1 MCGILGVFTNE
12 ISENFEYNFQKSLKL
27 LNHRGPDDSGL
38 NIFTT
43 NGGILAIGQT
53 RLSIIDLTSSG
64 HQPMQTD
71 DGRYSIVFNGEIYN
85 YIELREELKK
95 EGYIFKTNSDTEVL
109 LNAWIEWGLDGVV
122 KYNGMFS
129 FAVYDVLNNSIT
141 LVRDAFGIKP
151 LFYCLN
157 DNKLYFSSE
166 INALISLLPSA
177 PNLNYQQAYNYL
189 VWGKYDN
196 DEQTFYKNIYH
207 LKPSHSLTIKLKDY
221 VDGKKSMLPERWW
234 WPSIKEQDISFNVAA
249 KKVREIFL
257 ENIRL
262 QLRSDVSIGAALSGG
277 IDSSA
282 IVCAIR
288 YLEPEMP
295 IHTFSYI
302 SDDESISEEKWV
314 DIINNYVDAISHKVK
329 AGSDDLI
336 QNLDKLIK
344 TQGEPFGSSS
354 IYAQYKV
361 FETVREAG
369 ITVILDGQGADE
381 LFAGYSGYPL
391 ERIRS
396 LIDKKKYIK
405 AIKFINDW
413 SKWPIRSKKQMAL
426 ECISLLIPES
436 FITFSRK
443 IIGDN
448 PKPNWLDINYLKSN
462 KINFSYPNLSSKELD
477 SFGRRLSDKLR
488 NTITGNGLTSLLRHE
503 DRNSMRFSIESR
515 VPFLTIEMAEFVLSL
530 PESYLLS
537 DVGETKYIF
546 REAMRGI
553 VPDEILDR
561 KDKMGFGTP
570 ELKWLK
576 KNKKEFLKIFKN
588 SNQINFL
595 NNEKSMLVIQEIA
608 SGKKPF
614 TPKAWKL
621 INYFLWSSL
630 NFNNK
635 KK

>member
-1 MCGILGVFTNE
+1 
-12 ISENFEYNFQKSLKL
+12 
-27 LNHRGPDDSGL
+27 
-38 NIFTT
+38 
-43 NGGILAIGQT
+43 
-53 RLSIIDLTSSG
+53 
-64 HQPMQTD
+64 
-71 DGRYSIVFNGEIYN
+71 
-85 YIELREELKK
+85 
-95 EGYIFKTNSDTEVL
+95 
-109 LNAWIEWGLDGVV
+109 
-122 KYNGMFS
+122 MFA
-129 FAVYDVLNNSIT
+129 FAVYNSKANSIT

-166 INALISLLPSA
+166 INSLINLLPSA

-221 VDGKKSMLPERWW
+221 LGDKNSILPERWW
-234 WPSIKEQDISFNVAA
+234 WPSIKEQDISFNDAA
-249 KKVREIFL
+249 KKIREIFL
-257 ENIRL
+257 KNVRL

-288 YLEPEMP
+288 YLEPEIP

-302 SDDESISEEKWV
+302 SNDESISEEKWV
-314 DIINNYVDAISHKVK
+314 NIINNYVDAIPHKIK
-329 AGSDDLI
+329 ASSDDLF
-336 QNLDKLIK
+336 QNLDDLIK
-344 TQGEPFGSSS
+344 TQGEPFASTS

-361 FETVREAG
+361 FESVRDAD

-381 LFAGYSGYPL
+381 LFAGYSGYPI

-396 LIDKKKYIK
+396 FIDNKKYIK
-405 AIKFINDW
+405 AIKFIIDW
-413 SKWPIRSKKQMAL
+413 SKWPIRSKKQMVL
-426 ECISLLIPES
+426 ECISLLIPDN

-448 PKPNWLDINYLKSN
+448 PKPNWIDVNYLKAF
-462 KINFSYPNLSSKELD
+462 KINFTYPNFPFKVSD
-477 SFGRRLSDKLR
+477 SFGRRLSNKLR
-488 NTITGNGLTSLLRHE
+488 DTINGNGLSSLLRHE
-503 DRNSMRFSIESR
+503 DRNSMKFSIESR
-515 VPFLTIEMAEFVLSL
+515 VPFLTLEMAEFALSL
-530 PESYLLS
+530 PESYLMS
-537 DVGETKYIF
+537 DKGKTKHVF

-553 VPDEILDR
+553 VPDEVLDR

-576 KNKKEFLKIFKN
+576 QNKTKMLKVLKALHQPKILNNKKSLLLIEEITAGKI
-588 SNQINFL
+588 S
-595 NNEKSMLVIQEIA
+595 
-608 SGKKPF
+608 F
-614 TPKAWKL
+614 TPKAWRI
-621 INYFLWSSL
+621 INYFFWNDL
-630 NFNNK
+630 NFSK

>member
-391 ERIRS
+391 
-396 LIDKKKYIK
+396 D
-405 AIKFINDW
+405 
-413 SKWPIRSKKQMAL
+413 
-426 ECISLLIPES
+426 
-436 FITFSRK
+436 
-443 IIGDN
+443 
-448 PKPNWLDINYLKSN
+448 
-462 KINFSYPNLSSKELD
+462 
-477 SFGRRLSDKLR
+477 
-488 NTITGNGLTSLLRHE
+488 
-503 DRNSMRFSIESR
+503 
-515 VPFLTIEMAEFVLSL
+515 
-530 PESYLLS
+530 
-537 DVGETKYIF
+537 
-546 REAMRGI
+546 
-553 VPDEILDR
+553 
-561 KDKMGFGTP
+561 
-570 ELKWLK
+570 
-576 KNKKEFLKIFKN
+576 
-588 SNQINFL
+588 
-595 NNEKSMLVIQEIA
+595 
-608 SGKKPF
+608 
-614 TPKAWKL
+614 
-621 INYFLWSSL
+621 
-630 NFNNK
+630 
-635 KK
+635 